1 MTGLPLVLGIGMTP
15 FTGQRLDA
23 SLTDMVVDA
32 TVQALR
38 DAGATT
44 AHVDMGVAS
53 YESDHFNQS
62 MSLGSVWN
70 EAIGLTGKPLVRVEG
85 GGATGA
91 LALQTARTAIMA
103 GEARAVLVF
112 GGETNGR
119 SVNRATATE
128 ILALSADFDWE
139 TPLFG
144 SFAAPYALMMTE
156 HMRCYG
162 TTPDQFAHVAVKN
175 RREALANPM
184 AHKGMTISVD
194 DVLNSKVLATPY
206 RLLDTSLL
214 SDGAAAVLLA
224 TQEWALE
231 HSTTYGQ
238 RPSVE
243 YSGAGS
249 ATDHPRLADRDPRFL
264 AHFSAKRAA
273 ARRAYE
279 MAGITDPI
287 SQIDI
292 AEVYDS
298 FSGAEVQAYEDLGF
312 CDIGSGGLAA
322 VDGRFDRE
330 GRIPVNMSG
339 GLLGRGS
346 AVGATGIA
354 QAIEIVGQLRGEV
367 GAAREVRDARVGIT
381 DTHSGVGA
389 ICAVNVFRR
398 AA

>member
-1 MTGLPLVLGIGMTP
+1 M
-15 FTGQRLDA
+15 
-23 SLTDMVVDA
+23 
-32 TVQALR
+32 
-38 DAGATT
+38 
-44 AHVDMGVAS
+44 
-53 YESDHFNQS
+53 
-62 MSLGSVWN
+62 
-70 EAIGLTGKPLVRVEG
+70 
-85 GGATGA
+85 
-91 LALQTARTAIMA
+91 
-103 GEARAVLVF
+103 
-112 GGETNGR
+112 
-119 SVNRATATE
+119 
-128 ILALSADFDWE
+128 
-139 TPLFG
+139 
-144 SFAAPYALMMTE
+144 
-156 HMRCYG
+156 
-162 TTPDQFAHVAVKN
+162 
-175 RREALANPM
+175 
-184 AHKGMTISVD
+184 
-194 DVLNSKVLATPY
+194 
-206 RLLDTSLL
+206 
-214 SDGAAAVLLA
+214 
-224 TQEWALE
+224 E

-238 RPSVE
+238 RPTVE

-264 AHFSAKRAA
+264 AHFSAKRTA

-330 GRIPVNMSG
+330 GILPVNMSG

-354 QAIEIVGQLRGEV
+354 QAIEVVGQLRGEL
-367 GAAREVRDARVGIT
+367 GAAREIRGARLGIT